1 MRAALALFL
10 ILLAFACNGGLEE
23 ETPSP
28 TPTSSP
34 AVFEP
39 SPVTSPTPSPT
50 PSEEATATPV
60 PPAPRIFFLSERE
73 PSGAYLMDADGSGAV
88 WIGGA
93 AFERGFAV
101 WSPDG
106 SQVAVVRC
114 PEDMTDKNSELIVV
128 NADGSGEVNVSSHP
142 DPDVVLCYSDAPIGG
157 HNWAPDGSRL
167 AFHSFRDPQGLY
179 TVNADGSALAFL
191 VDGALP
197 SWSPDGEFIAF
208 IGQTDD
214 ANWEADLEVIRP
226 DGSGRTLLAKLPCE
240 WGVHTGDAC
249 RPTQVHW
256 SPDGTLFVFAVYPSR
271 PVDEPPELGPDI
283 YTLAADGTGLSN
295 ITGSPEADYRPVWVD
310 CSRPTAGCQG
320 EITNVAPDTLHVREE
335 PTVGASGAGDLNE
348 GDIVCL
354 FGPSSFVDGYRWWPV
369 RSEGGIEGFAAQADP
384 ANLGSP
390 WITPTGGFCE

>member
-10 ILLAFACNGGLEE
+10 ILLAFACDGGLEE
-23 ETPSP
+23 ENPSP
-28 TPTSSP
+28 TPTPSP
-34 AVFEP
+34 AVSEP
-39 SPVTSPTPSPT
+39 SPIASPTSTPT
-50 PSEEATATPV
+50 PGDEPTATPT
-60 PPAPRIFFLSERE
+60 PLAQTIFFFSARD
-73 PSGAYLMDADGSGAV
+73 PSGAYLMDADGSNPR
-88 WIGGA
+88 WIGDEEY
-93 AFERGFAV
+93 ERSFAV

-106 SQVAVVRC
+106 SQAAVVRC
-114 PEDMTDKNSELIVV
+114 PEDVTDKNSELIVV

-142 DPDVVLCYSDAPIGG
+142 DPDVVLCYSDAPSG
-157 HNWAPDGSRL
+157 HLDWSPDGSGL
-167 AFHSFRDPQGLY
+167 VFHSLRDPQGLY

-191 VDGALP
+191 VDGVLP

-208 IGQTDD
+208 IGQTDEV
-214 ANWEADLEVIRP
+214 NWEMDLEMIRP
-226 DGSGRTLLAKLPCE
+226 DGSGRTALASIPCDWSALSDTCLP
-240 WGVHTGDAC
+240 A
-249 RPTQVHW
+249 QVHW
-256 SPDGTLFVFAVYPSR
+256 SPDGTLFVFAAYPSR
-271 PVDEPPELGPDI
+271 PVEFTPESGADI

-348 GDIVCL
+348 GDVVCL